1 MKIYFAAV
9 IFLIAITSSL
19 AVAQERTTKLN
30 EVIVTATKTEKDPN
44 DVTQPVSVISG
55 EEIRKSGATNVATAI
70 QNATSVYIDSYGT
83 PGSVQSVSIRGTA
96 SPGPGSRRWHRMNS
110 PRDGG
115 FDCRS
120 SCFRR

>member
-1 MKIYFAAV
+1 MKIYSAAV
-9 IFLIAITSSL
+9 MLFIAITSSV

-70 QNATSVYIDSYGT
+70 QNATSVYIDS
-83 PGSVQSVSIRGTA
+83 
-96 SPGPGSRRWHRMNS
+96 
-110 PRDGG
+110 
-115 FDCRS
+115 
-120 SCFRR
+120 